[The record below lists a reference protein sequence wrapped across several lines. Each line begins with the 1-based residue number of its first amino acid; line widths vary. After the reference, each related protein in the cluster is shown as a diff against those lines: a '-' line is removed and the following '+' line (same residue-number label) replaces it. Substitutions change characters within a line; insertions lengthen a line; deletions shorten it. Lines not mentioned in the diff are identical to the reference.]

1 LEEIML
7 LCKCEKEEWL
17 ETVFGLITFLV
28 LLFMLRENAILL
40 FEQMEWYRA
49 SVVIFGGIV
58 VIGSVSLISS
68 FAAVWFVE
76 HIVFVTITASILWL
90 TRYTFL

>member
-1 LEEIML
+1 ML